1 MGYRDMKYTREEIF
15 NIAITPKGR
24 VYKKYL
30 QSLSNEDKS
39 FFNNLYNDSKS
50 LEESIVRYAKN
61 IDIRPI
67 CKTCGNEIEY
77 CDGNFK
83 NFCSRRCCSNNPE
96 ILERNRKS
104 VSNSLKRA
112 YKNRGDEIKKKRA
125 KTLGLDENSS
135 GSPFSSKL
143 VQNKIKNVINK
154 KFGVDNIFCLEE
166 KHKKSKI
173 SIRAKS
179 IELWKERG
187 YNIEYNDNNIIIKN
201 GCKIHGDIKL
211 TLSLFANRMKPER
224 RNIMC
229 ICPICNP
236 PKSQTSSQEVKIKH
250 ILNELEIKY
259 IFHDHKQIH
268 PKELDFYLPDYR
280 IGIECNGMYWHSV
293 NWQQIYNPDL
303 EKSHFDKRKIC
314 EEKGIKLL
322 TFWENNVNH
331 KEEQIKSQIIRIL
344 NLSDNINP
352 ERIER
357 GTKTQ
362 CKNFIEENSL
372 YKYIDLSGDNFL
384 IYCEDEIVG
393 EFSIVADTIVHFVEK
408 NNISLN
414 KYFIFKFIK
423 EEFPNVKYFNINL
436 DYDIYDRWKNW
447 FIVKEEYLDSFYY
460 NRLTS
465 IYCKENNEDKTNIY
479 KCFTSGTLKLEF
491 K

>member
-1 MGYRDMKYTREEIF
+1 MINRDYIKENFLNTNGGILNKYIKTLNDDEIQWF
-15 NIAITPKGR
+15 K
-24 VYKKYL
+24 
-30 QSLSNEDKS
+30 SLYD
-39 FFNNLYNDSKS
+39 DSES
-50 LEESIVRYAKN
+50 LEESIVRYIYN
-61 IDIRPI
+61 IDIRPT
-67 CKTCGNEIEY
+67 CKICGNKLKFSNTSNVFNTFCSRACINRDPESKKKQLDTKRKNYLEKCKELNKVPHEVKHIERINGLIIKSQRKLVKENKWGGISGGEISRIRSVKKWKELGHEIEY
-77 CDGNFK
+77 TDDD
-83 NFCSRRCCSNNPE
+83 
-96 ILERNRKS
+96 L
-104 VSNSLKRA
+104 
-112 YKNRGDEIKKKRA
+112 
-125 KTLGLDENSS
+125 
-135 GSPFSSKL
+135 
-143 VQNKIKNVINK
+143 
-154 KFGVDNIFCLEE
+154 
-166 KHKKSKI
+166 
-173 SIRAKS
+173 
-179 IELWKERG
+179 
-187 YNIEYNDNNIIIKN
+187 IIMKN
-201 GCKIHGDIKL
+201 GCKYHGDIFFTK
-211 TLSLFANRMKPER
+211 SLFNNRMKPER
-224 RNIMC
+224 RNVMC

-236 PKSQTSSQEVKIKH
+236 PKSSISTQEIIIKN
-250 ILNELEIKY
+250 ILDAANVSY
-259 IFHDHKQIH
+259 RFHDHKQIH

-280 IGIECNGMYWHSV
+280 IGIECNGMYWHSI
-293 NWQQIYNPDL
+293 NWQQIYNHDL

-322 TFWENNVNH
+322 TFWENDVNH

-465 IYCKENNEDKTNIY
+465 MYCEENNEDKTNIY